1 MNGAKTHNAPNS
13 PRERESAGADPRR
26 LEKVRSIFVSLA
38 KYLNAKTIYAGNSP
52 IVGKFGD
59 AFRQAL
65 HVFFRDEKELSLT
78 IEQYQIKWRGE
89 TVYDNREKKESLA
102 FLLYKDGVGEII
114 FQAGVNPDEL
124 EKFVDLIRNE
134 ICCPS
139 PHLDIV
145 GKLWQSEFANI
156 SYRVFDECA
165 DGTPGEGR
173 GPGSDS
179 SEQQLR
185 VNDHPNLSGD
195 ERGGRG
201 NSALITRSAESLG
214 KHLQAVVE
222 HDHPGAGA
230 LDKERHLQ
238 HLLESLFT
246 ARAEELALWRQ
257 GVAALAGRNKPLWL
271 LNTMLDFTRMN
282 NPEPVARDV
291 HDIINRLVRSIADE
305 ADIPTLVSLLELQK
319 TMADGGTA
327 AAGFESLPQRIKHEL
342 TNTSFLL
349 ALGKKVGRSRKD
361 TKKIM
366 EYFRLVGNNAVPA
379 LREIL
384 ATSSDPSIHAEV
396 CDTLVAIARDY
407 IMPIIEDLKLDNPL
421 EAQDA
426 VYLLRQCVTGEV
438 PAIIEK
444 FLSSPDPRVR
454 GNAVEYLALI
464 GNDEAALLLCRLL
477 EDGNRDVRMRTLAA
491 VEELGSP
498 SIIARVT
505 SMSFEEDIETKSIE
519 ELERLFRA
527 VGKLAGAGVLPRIQR
542 MAAARGLLSINSGRA
557 RQNKLLAVTALRY
570 IPGRE
575 SHTMLERL
583 AGDGDKLVRSK
594 ALHALNLQDARGEA
608 SVPEA
613 TPAAS
618 GGGA

>member
-185 VNDHPNLSGD
+185 VNDHPNAAAGAIRRSSLARRSRSENTFRPSSNTTIPARARSTRSGIFSICWNPFS
-195 ERGGRG
+195 RRARRSWHSGGRG
-201 NSALITRSAESLG
+201 
-214 KHLQAVVE
+214 
-222 HDHPGAGA
+222 
-230 LDKERHLQ
+230 
-238 HLLESLFT
+238 
-246 ARAEELALWRQ
+246 
-257 GVAALAGRNKPLWL
+257 
-271 LNTMLDFTRMN
+271 
-282 NPEPVARDV
+282 
-291 HDIINRLVRSIADE
+291 
-305 ADIPTLVSLLELQK
+305 
-319 TMADGGTA
+319 
-327 AAGFESLPQRIKHEL
+327 LP
-342 TNTSFLL
+342 
-349 ALGKKVGRSRKD
+349 RSRA
-361 TKKIM
+361 
-366 EYFRLVGNNAVPA
+366 G
-379 LREIL
+379 
-384 ATSSDPSIHAEV
+384 TSR
-396 CDTLVAIARDY
+396 C
-407 IMPIIEDLKLDNPL
+407 
-421 EAQDA
+421 
-426 VYLLRQCVTGEV
+426 
-438 PAIIEK
+438 
-444 FLSSPDPRVR
+444 
-454 GNAVEYLALI
+454 
-464 GNDEAALLLCRLL
+464 
-477 EDGNRDVRMRTLAA
+477 
-491 VEELGSP
+491 GS
-498 SIIARVT
+498 
-505 SMSFEEDIETKSIE
+505 
-519 ELERLFRA
+519 
-527 VGKLAGAGVLPRIQR
+527 
-542 MAAARGLLSINSGRA
+542 
-557 RQNKLLAVTALRY
+557 
-570 IPGRE
+570 
-575 SHTMLERL
+575 
-583 AGDGDKLVRSK
+583 
-594 ALHALNLQDARGEA
+594 
-608 SVPEA
+608 
-613 TPAAS
+613 
-618 GGGA
+618 